1 MNPGLRPP
9 PTLPNNVY
17 FPGLPQLQR
26 HPEPVG
32 FNPSILSQT
41 TPGGRRPKHGNKNDR
56 CEFCGKVRL
65 LYKKYFLLIVRQ
77 KKDFQNKDSNT
88 RSLDCESSI
97 KIYLRFSK
105 TRAI

>member
-56 CEFCGKVRL
+56 CEFCGKVRFL
-65 LYKKYFLLIVRQ
+65 NEKNIFLFVKKYQ
-77 KKDFQNKDSNT
+77 
-88 RSLDCESSI
+88 E
-97 KIYLRFSK
+97 
-105 TRAI
+105 

>member
-9 PTLPNNVY
+9 PSLPNNVY

-56 CEFCGKVRL
+56 CEFCGKVR
-65 LYKKYFLLIVRQ
+65 FLHEKIFFCSSKEYQ
-77 KKDFQNKDSNT
+77 
-88 RSLDCESSI
+88 ESRFELQI
-97 KIYLRFSK
+97 FGLRK
-105 TRAI
+105 

>member
-56 CEFCGKVRL
+56 CEFCGKVR
-65 LYKKYFLLIVRQ
+65 FLNEKIFFCSSKNIKNQ
-77 KKDFQNKDSNT
+77 DSNS

-97 KIYLRFSK
+97 KISLRFSK

>member
-56 CEFCGKVRL
+56 CEFCGKVRFL
-65 LYKKYFLLIVRQ
+65 KKFLCFFNFYDLPSMLAGCLPE
-77 KKDFQNKDSNT
+77 DH
-88 RSLDCESSI
+88 
-97 KIYLRFSK
+97 K
-105 TRAI
+105 T

>member
-56 CEFCGKVRL
+56 CEFCGKVRFL
-65 LYKKYFLLIVRQ
+65 NENFFLFLKK
-77 KKDFQNKDSNT
+77 KT
-88 RSLDCESSI
+88 RI
-97 KIYLRFSK
+97 KIRTQDL
-105 TRAI
+105 